1 MFKITSA
8 AEKYLYYLLSFKKN
22 KQIRIRILI
31 NENNSFTGN
40 VYFCDKKEIK
50 DTDFEIKL
58 KNFSIFIKKN
68 NLKLL
73 QKLKL
78 DLINDNLSKK
88 LLFTITQN
96 NINKNNKNLIFLKEK
111 ITLFLKEKINPKLLN
126 HGGYV
131 ILKKITLDYLLM
143 LEFYGGCRGCSM
155 INNTFKYW
163 IEKELL
169 NNFSEVK
176 GILDVTKHDINKF
189 SYY

>member
-1 MFKITSA
+1 MLKITST
-8 AEKYLYYLLSFKKN
+8 AEKYLYYLLSSKKN
-22 KQIRIRILI
+22 KQIRIRILK

-40 VYFCDKKEIK
+40 VYFCDTKKIK

-58 KNFSIFIKKN
+58 KNFSIFIEKN
-68 NLKLL
+68 NFKLL

-111 ITLFLKEKINPKLLN
+111 INFFLKEKINPKLLN

-131 ILKKITLDYLLM
+131 ILKKITPDYLLM
-143 LEFYGGCRGCSM
+143 LEFYGGCKGCSM

-169 NNFSEVK
+169 SNFTELK
-176 GILDVTKHDINKF
+176 GILDITKHNINKF